1 MLHTRKLWALMS
13 LLVVVAMVFAACQ
26 PPQAPATPQ
35 PTAVPPAP
43 AQPTQPPP
51 PPAQPTQPPPP
62 PPTEAP
68 KVELMSKAEP
78 DCKYADGAQVKSIE
92 AVDELTVKF
101 TLCAPD
107 PAFLEK
113 VAFGSLGIQS
123 AKHLQDTGGKP
134 VDQPVGTGPYV
145 LKEWVKGDHVTLE
158 ANPNYWGEAPKTKTV
173 IIKWNAEAAA
183 RLTGLQAGEVDG
195 IDNVGKDDLAAVK
208 ADSTFALYPRAPFNV
223 MYFSFNNTMPPF
235 DNDKV
240 RQALAIGID
249 RQAFIDKFYPPGT
262 LLADYFTPCEIL
274 GGCEGD
280 PWPKYDFNAA
290 KAMLTAAGIK
300 PGTKLVLSYRN
311 NDRPY
316 APAQAKIAEELQSQL
331 KKLGFDVTLDQQESG
346 PFLSASAEGKLQ
358 FSELGWIGDF
368 PDQVD
373 WVGYHFNNP
382 NEKQFGN
389 MPSDL
394 KDAITKADTTMDPAQ
409 RKQLFATVNNLI
421 RQYVPMVPIAHSTSA
436 VAFKA
441 SVQGAHS
448 SPLSNEIF
456 AVMQIP
462 GQDQLV
468 FSQNG
473 EPPGLYCGDETDGEA
488 FRICTQIF
496 DSLYNFKIGGFDVQP
511 ALAESCTPNAE
522 GNEWTCKLRSGVKF
536 SNGTPL
542 TANDVVAT
550 YAVQWDT
557 NDPLHT
563 GNTGDFAY
571 WGALFGANIPKK

>member
-1 MLHTRKLWALMS
+1 
-13 LLVVVAMVFAACQ
+13 VIVAMVFAACQ
-26 PPQAPATPQ
+26 AQQAPATPQ
-35 PTAVPPAP
+35 PTAVPPVV
-43 AQPTQPPP
+43 QPTQPPP
-51 PPAQPTQPPPP
+51 PPPAKPTEPPPP

-68 KVELMSKAEP
+68 KVELMSKSMP
-78 DCKYADGAQVKSIE
+78 DCSYATAAGATVPSLKSIE

-107 PAFLEK
+107 PAFLEA

-134 VDQPVGTGPYV
+134 VDQPLGTGPYV

-173 IIKWNAEAAA
+173 IIKWNSEAAA
-183 RLTGLQAGEVDG
+183 RLTSLQSGEVDG
-195 IDNVGKDDLAAVK
+195 IDNVGKDDLATVK
-208 ADSTFALYPRAPFNV
+208 GDSTLALYPRSPFNV
-223 MYFSFNNTMPPF
+223 MYLSFNNTMPPF

-249 RQAFIDKFYPPGT
+249 KQSIIDKFYPPGT
-262 LLADYFTPCEIL
+262 VLADYFTPCEVL

-280 PWPKYDFNAA
+280 AWPKYDLAAA
-290 KAMLTAAGIK
+290 KKMLTDAGVK
-300 PGTKLVLSYRN
+300 AGTKLVLSYRN

-316 APAQAKIAEELQSQL
+316 VPAQAKIAEEFQAQL

-346 PFLSASAEGKLQ
+346 PFLSAAAEGKLQ
-358 FSELGWIGDF
+358 MAQLGWIGDF
-368 PDQVD
+368 PDQLD

-382 NEKQFGN
+382 AEKQFGN
-389 MPSDL
+389 IPAAL
-394 KDAITKADTTMDPAQ
+394 KDAISKANTTMYPAQ
-409 RKQLFATVNNLI
+409 RKQLLVTVNNLI
-421 RQYVPMVPIAHSTSA
+421 KQYVPMVPVAHSTSA

-441 SVQGAHS
+441 AVQGAHS
-448 SPLSNEIF
+448 SPLSNELF

-473 EPPGLYCGDETDGEA
+473 EPPGLYCADETDGEA
-488 FRICTQIF
+488 FRVCIQIF
-496 DSLYNFKIGGFDVQP
+496 DGLYSYKVGGEEVQP
-511 ALAESCTPNAE
+511 ALAESCTPNAT
-522 GNEWTCKLRSGVKF
+522 GDEWTCKLRSGVKF
-536 SNGTPL
+536 SDGTPL
-542 TANDVVAT
+542 TANDVVETFA
-550 YAVQWDT
+550 AQWDL